1 MEEKKTLAIFEPL
14 VNGFEANLDGLFA
27 ESKILEQEIQQQ
39 LNGLKYE

>member
-14 VNGFEANLDGLFA
+14 MNGVKANLDGLFA

>member
-1 MEEKKTLAIFEPL
+1 

-39 LNGLKYE
+39 LNGVKYE